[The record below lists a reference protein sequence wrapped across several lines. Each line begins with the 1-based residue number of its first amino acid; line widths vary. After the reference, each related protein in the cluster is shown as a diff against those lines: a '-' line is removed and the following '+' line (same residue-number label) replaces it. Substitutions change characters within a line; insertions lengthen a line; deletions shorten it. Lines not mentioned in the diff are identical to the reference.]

1 MDRNMMLTSDEY
13 IALMRL
19 LSSERESEGSSLVA
33 RSEAKP
39 KTKRRPS
46 KYNMAFAKA
55 YEERRKR
62 HSTSKGMLRKGYDH
76 RRLMELA
83 HSDVRRSMKR

>member
-19 LSSERESEGSSLVA
+19 ISSERESEGATLAA
-33 RSEAKP
+33 RIEGKP

-46 KYNMAFAKA
+46 KYNMAFARA

>member
-13 IALMRL
+13 MAIMRL
-19 LSSERESEGSSLVA
+19 IASERESEGATLVM
-33 RSEAKP
+33 RSDIQPKP
-39 KTKRRPS
+39 KRRPS
-46 KYNMAFAKA
+46 KYNRAFARA

-62 HSTSKGMLRKGYDH
+62 HSTSKGVLRKGYDH
-76 RRLMELA
+76 RRLMSLA